1 MTSREPFG
9 ASNKIR
15 NIEREYTGRLE
26 LTLVYT
32 SPSIYSQI

>member
-15 NIEREYTGRLE
+15 NIEREYTGRFE

-32 SPSIYSQI
+32 LTSIYNQI